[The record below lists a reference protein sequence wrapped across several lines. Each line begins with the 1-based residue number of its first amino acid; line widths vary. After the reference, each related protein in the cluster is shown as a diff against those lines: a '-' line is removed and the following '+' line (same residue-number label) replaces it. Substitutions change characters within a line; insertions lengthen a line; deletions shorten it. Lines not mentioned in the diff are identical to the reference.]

1 MATKKVKKQ
10 KAKLSECCGA
20 RMLGGVQCENCG
32 SNGKF
37 TSYTAIIRKLEAILN
52 AGLVKP
58 IEKIAVKA
66 SEQAPGE
73 RFVDNGDGTISDT
86 QKITLPSGKKVRLM
100 WQKEGSANRMEHK
113 DTEEYCKNSE
123 VGGYKDWRMPT
134 VEELE
139 SIIDRTKRN
148 PAINPLFKC
157 ESASYWSSSIY
168 ANGTAVAWYVNFSVG
183 NVSYNG
189 RYGAYYVRPVR
200 QY

>member
-1 MATKKVKKQ
+1 MAKTKEQ

-37 TSYTAIIRKLEAILN
+37 TSDTAIVRKLEDILKAIN
-52 AGLVKP
+52 P
-58 IEKIAVKA
+58 TEKIAVKA
-66 SEQAPGE
+66 PEQATGE

-86 QKITLPSGKKVRLM
+86 QEITLPSGKKVRLM

-113 DTEEYCKNSE
+113 DTEEYCKNSN
-123 VGGYKDWRMPT
+123 VGGYKDWKMPI

-139 SIIDRTKRN
+139 SIIDRTKRS

-157 ESASYWSSSIY
+157 ESASYWSSSPV
-168 ANGTAVAWYVNFSVG
+168 AGGTDLAWFVDFLDGSVYVDNRLYDF
-183 NVSYNG
+183 
-189 RYGAYYVRPVR
+189 YVRPVR
-200 QY
+200 QYF